1 MVGTGGETFF
11 SKFSLGGLEVE
22 GFSFSSNC
30 LLIFLNDFGS
40 QHVIPAQCGLYSWV
54 VVE

>member
-1 MVGTGGETFF
+1 MVGRGGETFF

-30 LLIFLNDFGS
+30 FLIFFFN
-40 QHVIPAQCGLYSWV
+40 VK
-54 VVE
+54 